1 MAKTPV
7 VVKDGTADTSIKK
20 PAKAKTVKSEITA
33 SSIEDEVDYAL
44 DSNDPLEISKVQLK
58 LLLSIA
64 TNLNKID
71 WKLWEFYNR
80 IEKQ

>member
-1 MAKTPV
+1 MAKSPV
-7 VVKDGTADTSIKK
+7 TVVKDE
-20 PAKAKTVKSEITA
+20 PASTKTVKTKTA
-33 SSIEDEVDYAL
+33 SSDPAASLLEAEVEAAL
-44 DSNDPLEISKVQLK
+44 KSDNPTEMSKVQLK

-80 IEKQ
+80 LGK